1 MTSSNR
7 PRKTWVA
14 ASELLFATS
23 IWGFGFT
30 ATIWALRSFDTI
42 TITVGRFAIAFIF
55 GAVML
60 SVNPRTRDR
69 LNLRTMRMAFWPG
82 IFLGLTLLLQTWGL
96 EYTSATNSSFI
107 TTLYVVFV
115 PLIEIA
121 LLRRANASDSSGA
134 HGARRTLRIGPLHF
148 IWVAI
153 ALIGT
158 GLMVNLQLGHFNLG
172 DALTLVCSLSAG
184 LQIIMIGRHGSR
196 IESPFAYNVFQSLWA
211 ALVAILFVPI
221 YPHHYIRS
229 PDWHALVGVI
239 SLTFGSTL
247 IAFFLQV
254 KAQKTL
260 SASLSSLIFL
270 LESPFASFFAF
281 LLLGE
286 KISMLQ
292 ALGGVLIFL
301 SAYGATKNGFAARDS
316 E

>member
-1 MTSSNR
+1 MTSSDR
-7 PRKTWVA
+7 PRKTWFA

-30 ATIWALRSFDTI
+30 ATIWALRSFDTV
-42 TITVGRFAIAFIF
+42 TITVGRFVIAFIF
-55 GAVML
+55 GAAIL
-60 SVNPRTRDR
+60 AVNPHTRDR
-69 LNLRTMRMAFWPG
+69 LNLRTLRMAFWPG

-115 PLIEIA
+115 PLMEMA
-121 LLRRANASDSSGA
+121 LLR
-134 HGARRTLRIGPLHF
+134 GARRGPRIRPLHF
-148 IWVAI
+148 IWVSI

-158 GLMVNLQLGHFNLG
+158 GLMVNLQLGHFSVG
-172 DALTLVCSLSAG
+172 DVLTLICSLTAG
-184 LQIIMIGRHGSR
+184 MQIIMIGRHGSR

-211 ALVAILFVPI
+211 ALVAILFIPI

-229 PDWHALVGVI
+229 PDWHALAGVF

-260 SASLSSLIFL
+260 SASLASLIFL

-286 KISMLQ
+286 KITMLQ
-292 ALGGVLIFL
+292 TLGGGLIFL
-301 SAYGATKNGFAARDS
+301 SAYGATRNGFAARDS